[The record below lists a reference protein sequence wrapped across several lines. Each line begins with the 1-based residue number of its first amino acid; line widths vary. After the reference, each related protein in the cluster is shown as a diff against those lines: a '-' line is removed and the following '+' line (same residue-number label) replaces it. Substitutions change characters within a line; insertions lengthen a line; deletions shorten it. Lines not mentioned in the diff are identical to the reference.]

1 MLLLAFHYCPDKT
14 CNSTF
19 SINGLCFIN
28 LHNKEKVMIVR
39 KSVFV
44 VVSISFITLMLH
56 LMGPLEVSA
65 GENVSPTKARERD
78 YYTPNS
84 EDLASDEMRVIACG
98 TGMPTTR
105 AAQAAACF
113 LVELG
118 NGDKFIFDIGS
129 GSAERISS
137 LQIPYDYLDKIFI
150 GHLHADHFGSLGEMF
165 IGGALLGRQ
174 KPLRIWG
181 PSGRS
186 PELGT
191 AYAVQ
196 KLKEM
201 YTWDLAGRVG
211 LVDFRGYS
219 LEVNEFDYK
228 AENAIIYEDNGVTI
242 RSFPAIHALDG
253 PVSFSLE
260 WKGLKFVFGSDTYP
274 NKWFMEYAK
283 DADLVVHECF
293 VAVPDLVKKM
303 GFTPEQAL
311 VVGTQI
317 HTAPEAFGK
326 VMSAIKPKH
335 AVAYHFFKDF
345 DTTAE
350 VNDRIRT
357 TYDGPLSLAEDFM
370 VWNITKDNIRV
381 RMAVVE
387 ERTWA
392 PPLVSK
398 PELPQ
403 KDDTK
408 KYSEEMGVADDVMG
422 YSDVIKDGRWG
433 EVDEVLRGVYKEA
446 SEMLGQD
453 FPYPG
458 DEKK

>member
-1 MLLLAFHYCPDKT
+1 MKRLITMSISLGVVVAAAGYLFGNDHGQAGAA
-14 CNSTF
+14 STF
-19 SINGLCFIN
+19 FGEAVAA
-28 LHNKEKVMIVR
+28 EKA
-39 KSVFV
+39 
-44 VVSISFITLMLH
+44 
-56 LMGPLEVSA
+56 PEVSP
-65 GENVSPTKARERD
+65 VLARPRD
-78 YYTPNS
+78 TYYPNS
-84 EDLASDEMRVIACG
+84 EDLAKDEMRVIACG

-118 NGDKFIFDIGS
+118 NGDKFIFDIGT
-129 GSAERISS
+129 GSAERLSS
-137 LQIPYDYLDKIFI
+137 LQIPYDYLDKVFI
-150 GHLHADHFGSLGEMF
+150 GHLHADHFGSLGEIF
-165 IGGALLGRQ
+165 IGGALMGRQ
-174 KPLRIWG
+174 KPLRVWG
-181 PSGRS
+181 PNGRT

-196 KLKEM
+196 KMKEM

-219 LEVNEFDYK
+219 IEVNEFDYK
-228 AENAIIYEDNGVTI
+228 AENAVIYEDNGVTI
-242 RSFPAIHALDG
+242 RSFPAIHSLDG

-260 WKGLKFVFGSDTYP
+260 WKELKFVFGSDSYP
-274 NKWFMEYAK
+274 NKWFAKYAK
-283 DADLVVHECF
+283 DADLAVHECF

-311 VVGTQI
+311 TVGTQI

-326 VMSAIKPKH
+326 VMQEIKPRM

-370 VWNITKDNIRV
+370 VWNITKDDIRV

-387 ERTWA
+387 EHTWA

-403 KDDTK
+403 KGDREEYGK
-408 KYSEEMGVADDVMG
+408 EMGVPVESLG
-422 YSDVIKDGRWG
+422 YSDFIQEGRWG
-433 EVDEVLRGVYKEA
+433 EVDEALRGVYKEA
-446 SEMLGQD
+446 SEALGRK
-453 FPYPG
+453 FEYPT
-458 DEKK
+458 K

>member
-1 MLLLAFHYCPDKT
+1 MKYK
-14 CNSTF
+14 
-19 SINGLCFIN
+19 N
-28 LHNKEKVMIVR
+28 LKFALII
-39 KSVFV
+39 SFV
-44 VVSISFITLMLH
+44 VGL
-56 LMGPLEVSA
+56 SA
-65 GENVSPTKARERD
+65 GLYLANHELPSPVSSAHAGLFGKDKPSPTKPRERD
-78 YYTPNS
+78 FYAPNS
-84 EDLASDEMRVIACG
+84 EKLAADEMRVIACG

-118 NGDKFIFDIGS
+118 NGDKFIFDIGT
-129 GSAERISS
+129 GSAERLSS

-165 IGGALLGRQ
+165 IGGALMGRQ
-174 KPLRIWG
+174 KPLKVWG
-181 PSGRS
+181 PSGRT

-196 KLKEM
+196 KMKEM

-211 LVDFRGYS
+211 MVDFRGYS
-219 LEVNEFDYK
+219 VEVNEFDYK
-228 AENAIIYEDNGVTI
+228 AENAVIYEENGVTI

-260 WKGLKFVFGSDTYP
+260 WKGLKFVFGSDSYP
-274 NKWFMEYAK
+274 NKWFVKYAK
-283 DADLVVHECF
+283 NADLAVHECF
-293 VAVPDLVKKM
+293 IAVPDLVKKM
-303 GFTPEQAL
+303 GFTPESAL

-326 VMSAIKPKH
+326 LMQEIKPRM

-345 DTTAE
+345 DTTAA

-370 VWNITKDNIRV
+370 VWNITKDGIRV

-387 ERTWA
+387 EHTWS
-392 PPLVSK
+392 PPLVNE
-398 PELPQ
+398 PEVPQ
-403 KDDTK
+403 KDDRE
-408 KYSEEMGVADDVMG
+408 KYGKEMGVPVESMG
-422 YSDVIKDGRWG
+422 YSDFIKEGKWG
-433 EVDEVLRGVYKEA
+433 EVDEALRGVYKEA
-446 SEMLGQD
+446 SEKLGRK
-453 FPYPG
+453 FEYPT
-458 DEKK
+458 K

>member
-1 MLLLAFHYCPDKT
+1 MRYRRLKFVLIVSFVVGLAVV
-14 CNSTF
+14 
-19 SINGLCFIN
+19 IN
-28 LHNKEKVMIVR
+28 LANHELP
-39 KSVFV
+39 SP
-44 VVSISFITLMLH
+44 ITPANAALF
-56 LMGPLEVSA
+56 GNDKP
-65 GENVSPTKARERD
+65 SPTKPRERD
-78 YYTPNS
+78 YYAPNS
-84 EDLASDEMRVIACG
+84 EKLASDEMRVIACG

-118 NGDKFIFDIGS
+118 NGDKFIFDIGA
-129 GSAERISS
+129 GAAERLSS
-137 LQIPYDYLDKIFI
+137 LQIPYDYLDKVFI
-150 GHLHADHFGSLGEMF
+150 GHLHADHFGSLGELF
-165 IGGALLGRQ
+165 IGGALMGRQ
-174 KPLRIWG
+174 KPLRVWG
-181 PSGRS
+181 PSGRT

-219 LEVNEFDYK
+219 IEVNEFDYK
-228 AENAIIYEDNGVTI
+228 AENAVIYQENGVTI

-260 WKGLKFVFGSDTYP
+260 WKGLKFVFGSDSYP
-274 NKWFMEYAK
+274 NKWFVKYAK
-283 DADLVVHECF
+283 NADLAVHECF
-293 VAVPDLVKKM
+293 VAVPDLVAKM

-311 VVGTQI
+311 TVGTQI

-326 VMSAIKPKH
+326 VMQEIKPRM

-345 DTTAE
+345 DTTAA

-370 VWNITKDNIRV
+370 VWNITKDDIKV

-387 ERTWA
+387 EHTWA
-392 PPLVSK
+392 PPLVTE
-398 PELPQ
+398 PELPR
-403 KDDTK
+403 KDDK
-408 KYSEEMGVADDVMG
+408 ANYAKQMDVPVESMG
-422 YSDVIKDGRWG
+422 YSDFIKEGKWN
-433 EVDEVLRGVYKEA
+433 EVDEALRGVYDEA
-446 SEMLGQD
+446 SEKLGRK
-453 FPYPG
+453 FEYPT
-458 DEKK
+458 E

>member
-1 MLLLAFHYCPDKT
+1 VSLVRTHL
-14 CNSTF
+14 
-19 SINGLCFIN
+19 
-28 LHNKEKVMIVR
+28 EKQRLENVNILKKIPVIATITAAGAIMYMWGNIDGQYGR
-39 KSVFV
+39 TVFNAAEAAT
-44 VVSISFITLMLH
+44 S
-56 LMGPLEVSA
+56 PL
-65 GENVSPTKARERD
+65 VSPTKARSPLD
-78 YYTPNS
+78 VYFPNT

-129 GSAERISS
+129 GSAERLSS
-137 LQIPYDYLDKIFI
+137 LQIPYDFLDKVFI
-150 GHLHADHFGSLGEMF
+150 GHLHADHFGSLAELF

-174 KPLRIWG
+174 RPLQIWG
-181 PSGRS
+181 PSGPT

-196 KLKEM
+196 KMEEM
-201 YTWDLAGRVG
+201 YTWDLSGRVG

-219 LEVNEFDYK
+219 IDVNEFDYRGV
-228 AENAIIYEDNGVTI
+228 NAVIYEENGVTV
-242 RSFPAIHALDG
+242 RSFPAIHSLDG

-260 WKGLKFVFGSDTYP
+260 WNGLKFVFGSDTYP
-274 NKWFMEYAK
+274 NKWFVEYAK
-283 DADLVVHECF
+283 DADLAVHECF

-303 GFTPEQAL
+303 RFTPEQAL
-311 VVGTQI
+311 LVGTQI

-326 VMSAIKPKH
+326 VMSEIQPRM

-370 VWNITKDNIRV
+370 VWNITKDDIRV
-381 RMAVVE
+381 RMAIVE
-387 ERTWA
+387 EHTWA
-392 PPLVSK
+392 PPLASAAK
-398 PELPQ
+398 TPQ
-403 KDDTK
+403 KGDK
-408 KYSEEMGVADDVMG
+408 KRFSKETGVPEEALSYSEFISE
-422 YSDVIKDGRWG
+422 GRWS
-433 EVDEVLRGVYKEA
+433 EVDEALRGVYSEA
-446 SEMLGQD
+446 SEALGRK
-453 FPYPG
+453 FEYPS
-458 DEKK
+458 K